1 MSCLGTKLRSFA
13 KEHTYYKAAVLYPF
27 YFFTNVI
34 TMQDLLEEEC
44 TDITNRLRMDFL
56 HHVRRGV
63 SKKIA
68 KRNSATPFR
77 LFITSLIL
85 MVEQVDFIPFFSTRV
100 G

>member
-44 TDITNRLRMDFL
+44 TGLEWTSYIMSGAVCQKKLQKGTLQRLLDFL
-56 HHVRRGV
+56 
-63 SKKIA
+63 SQA
-68 KRNSATPFR
+68 
-77 LFITSLIL
+77 
-85 MVEQVDFIPFFSTRV
+85 
-100 G
+100 